1 MTCTDTETHG
11 FDICTCSCHC
21 TTLKNIKSLMD
32 VMCESC
38 VVIKKKQKKK
48 PGIFCKRPDKAEK
61 GLMIEKTVIFSLLLS
76 EIK

>member
-1 MTCTDTETHG
+1 
-11 FDICTCSCHC
+11 
-21 TTLKNIKSLMD
+21 MD

-38 VVIKKKQKKK
+38 VVIKKKTKKN
-48 PGIFCKRPDKAEK
+48 GIFCKRPDKAEK